1 MIGRSQT
8 MSLSNVFNIAGS
20 GMSAQSTRLNT
31 ISSNIANA
39 ETVSSSIDQTYRA
52 RHPVFA
58 TVLQQSVEGDRGS
71 LFNDQD
77 QAGAG
82 VQVLGIVEDQSEL
95 TARYEPDHPM
105 ANEDGYVYYPNVNV
119 VEEMAD
125 MISASRSFQTNVE
138 MMNTAKQMLQ
148 RVLTLGQ

>member
-1 MIGRSQT
+1 
-8 MSLSNVFNIAGS
+8 MSLASVFNIAGS
-20 GMSAQSTRLNT
+20 GMSAQTTRLNT
-31 ISSNIANA
+31 VASNIANA

-58 TVLQQSVEGDRGS
+58 TTFQQAQNGSQS
-71 LFNDQD
+71 LFQDQD
-77 QAGAG
+77 AAGQG
-82 VQVLGIVEDQSEL
+82 VQVLGVVEDQSNLE
-95 TARYEPDHPM
+95 ARYEPNHPA
-105 ANEDGYVYYPNVNV
+105 ANKDGYVYYPNVNV

-125 MISASRSFQTNVE
+125 MISASRAFQTNVE

>member
-1 MIGRSQT
+1 
-8 MSLSNVFNIAGS
+8 MSLASVFNIAGT

-39 ETVSSSIDQTYRA
+39 ETVSSSVDKTYRA

-58 TVLQQSVEGDRGS
+58 TLFQGAQQDSGS
-71 LFNDQD
+71 LFADQD
-77 QAGAG
+77 QAGSG
-82 VQVLGIVEDQSEL
+82 VQVLGVIEDQGSL
-95 TARYEPDHPM
+95 MPRYEPNHP
-105 ANEDGYVYYPNVNV
+105 AADASGYVYYPNVNV

-125 MISASRSFQTNVE
+125 MISASRAFQTNVE
-138 MMNTAKQMLQ
+138 MMNTAKQMMQ

>member
-1 MIGRSQT
+1 
-8 MSLSNVFNIAGS
+8 MSLSSVFNIAGS

-58 TVLQQSVEGDRGS
+58 TVLQNSVNGGVGQGS
-71 LFNDQD
+71 LFADQD
-77 QAGAG
+77 QAGQG
-82 VQVLGIVEDQSEL
+82 VQVLGIIEDQSDL
-95 TARYEPDHPM
+95 QPRYEPNHPS
-105 ANEDGYVYYPNVNV
+105 ANAEGYVFYPNVNV

-125 MISASRSFQTNVE
+125 MISASRAFQTNVE
-138 MMNTAKQMLQ
+138 MMNTAKQMMQ

>member
-1 MIGRSQT
+1 
-8 MSLSNVFNIAGS
+8 MSLSSVFHIAGS

-39 ETVSSSIDQTYRA
+39 ETVSSSVEETYRA

-58 TVLQQSVEGDRGS
+58 TVFAKNLKHGAGQPS
-71 LFNDQD
+71 LFAGQD
-77 QAGAG
+77 QAGKG
-82 VQVLGIVEDQSEL
+82 VQVRGIVEDQSEL
-95 TARYEPDHPM
+95 QMRYEPDHPA
-105 ANEDGYVYYPNVNV
+105 ANEQGYVFYPNVNV

-125 MISASRSFQTNVE
+125 MISASRAFQTNVE
-138 MMNTAKQMLQ
+138 MMNTAKQMMQ